1 MADIHPS
8 AIVDKNAELHDT
20 VQVGPFSIIEGDVV
34 IDAGTTIAS
43 NTLLASGTRIGKN
56 CRIFNGAVLATVP
69 QDLKFKNEK
78 TTLEIGDNTT
88 VREFCTLNRGT
99 THSYKTVIGSNC
111 LLMSYV
117 HVAHDCR
124 LGDNVILANAVNMA
138 GHVQIQDFVG
148 IGGMDPIHQFVRIGR
163 HAFVGGGLR
172 VDRDVPP
179 YILAAGDPLTY
190 AGLNSVGLRRRGFD
204 SELLMQMKRVYK
216 LIYRSNLNVTQALTR
231 INEEFEL
238 VPEIKNIVDFIES
251 SERGIIK

>member
-231 INEEFEL
+231 IKEEFEL